1 MNTFCRQ
8 QKLVREAFGL
18 AAQERL
24 LLDER
29 LYSKSWKSSEEK
41 MGEDEKEEEEEEEMR
56 VEELARLVEESTLMG
71 KDLRS
76 VVRAEEPACH
86 KI

>member
-1 MNTFCRQ
+1 M
-8 QKLVREAFGL
+8 REAFGL

-41 MGEDEKEEEEEEEMR
+41 MGEDEKEEEDEEVT